1 MARYKIEI
9 KKSAVKELES
19 IPSNDLKRILSKIE
33 SLAEN
38 PRPIGSL
45 KLSGDDRYRIRQ
57 GNYRILYTIQDDIL
71 TIYIVKVR
79 HRKDA
84 YNWILSRPYLI
95 FAKMQIDPLLI
106 QIKWTKIQTMSLEA
120 ESKGGTSTCCTAL
133 LDSARSDM
141 FFFIEIRVSDQRLRM
156 TDSIVIGQT
165 LCCSIQSSQ
174 ALSHFIQSLWPAR
187 FYKHEPILC
196 APLRALRFH

>member
-19 IPSNDLKRILSKIE
+19 IPSNDLKRILSKIK

-71 TIYIVKVR
+71 TIYIVKVG
-79 HRKDA
+79 HRKDV
-84 YNWILSRPYLI
+84 YN
-95 FAKMQIDPLLI
+95 
-106 QIKWTKIQTMSLEA
+106 
-120 ESKGGTSTCCTAL
+120 
-133 LDSARSDM
+133 
-141 FFFIEIRVSDQRLRM
+141 
-156 TDSIVIGQT
+156 
-165 LCCSIQSSQ
+165 
-174 ALSHFIQSLWPAR
+174 
-187 FYKHEPILC
+187 
-196 APLRALRFH
+196 